1 MEKNIL
7 QVWIDRAGRITESL
21 NLSLNQCSD
30 NNEFR
35 VYYTDEVFTNL
46 EISFRKPDGW
56 VSDKFSMIHTLE
68 VDEEGT
74 STGQKYAHMD
84 IPEEITNFILAG
96 RNGIITANLY
106 MYTKNTDGN
115 TKLNTLGNIRINVNY
130 VDDAN
135 VHTGFSQMY
144 IDSVNARITDLHNQI
159 INVQEGNT
167 TISRA
172 ISDRYGNTIDTTYET
187 KHDAEVKF
195 DTLDDRKLD
204 KVELT
209 DQTNRL
215 TALENTSALTGN
227 KITDIEKD
235 INTTEINISKNA
247 EDIRKLENST
257 VKYDEYT
264 QHLINQQKKDE
275 ELHEAIVKVSNS
287 SNFYDMVKDRT
298 ALRTYDKSKLIG
310 GERIQVL
317 VDGEYGDVPSVW
329 KYNAETKDFD
339 FVGIIANTSYTKAE
353 SKKNYSDI
361 ETKIPN
367 KIVAANDSISLYR
380 DTTQIAG
387 QTPIKFKTVSGQSI
401 LGSGDI
407 PATIVDDKFSA
418 TSKNPVQNKVITNEL
433 SSKANKAEVN
443 ELRNTKADKT
453 ELDAKQNKL
462 TPVGSNIKITD
473 DGKISVDVGLKIEKV
488 DTLPQVGLS
497 NLIYLVPNDEGT
509 FNEYVWVLSENKFEL
524 LGDTGINL
532 DKYYTK
538 DDTNTLLLNKVDTS
552 VVEILDKR
560 ITSNTANVSSKADR
574 TVVDALTTNV
584 SAITTALDTKA
595 NSSDLEKY
603 KTEVQ
608 TEFSTKQEKLIS
620 GENIKRVQDGAVPYE
635 VNEETGEITYGNR
648 LITDILGYGEIN
660 VKTING
666 KSLLGE
672 GNILLTD
679 AKFVDLGKYLEKEQ
693 YNQDMALKADKTDLQ
708 NLEIDYTTLKNK
720 PDLEQ
725 IQLQLKSEIKQ
736 DITSATNLLNDNI
749 NDLSESVYSKEET
762 YNKEEIE
769 NKIQE
774 ADISEKLNDYY
785 TKEEVDT
792 AIQEHVPEL
801 QGYATETWVEGKNYL
816 TKSEAVS
823 TYVSYTTLPQGE
835 LATTKYVDERVA
847 AVDVSSQLTEYA
859 KTEYVDKKVSDLID
873 SAPETL
879 DTLSEI
885 AVALKNNSDTMD
897 VLNSAIGTK
906 QDKLTAGTNIE
917 INGNTISAVIDI
929 SADNIPGLNLSE
941 YAKKT
946 YVDNMVKAEVSSIV
960 GAAPKELDTL
970 FELSEAIKD
979 NAGTIQELE
988 TIATNK
994 QDKLV
999 SGTNIKTINNQ
1010 SILGSGNI
1018 KVAGSFND
1026 LTDKDSVIV
1035 SANVAD
1041 NTLTLRN
1048 AANETIT
1055 FKGTTDYTK
1064 LTNTPTKLS
1073 QFTNDKKYATTDE
1086 VSTTVSTEIA
1096 KVVAGADAKY
1106 DTLKEIADYIAS
1118 DKTNAAT
1125 LTATVE
1131 ANKLNI
1137 QMLKEDLP
1145 KLEDRVE
1152 TNETD
1157 IAALKNADTLVS
1169 EAISGITEII
1179 GEHTTDI
1186 SNLENDVE
1194 ILKAIDHDGMLS
1206 DISTLKNTTSVHTG
1220 NISDINSRID
1230 TINTKNNEQDTALAE
1245 IKETIGDFNGSL
1257 SDFYTKAE
1265 SDDKFLV
1272 YDGTIMKSESVVDYT
1287 NPSKAIRFTTD
1298 IEIPDFTITQTEF
1311 TDVSNLLAMMV
1322 PNEY

>member
-1 MEKNIL
+1 MELNIL
-7 QVWIDRAGRITESL
+7 KIVLDRSGQIAETQ
-21 NLSLNQCSD
+21 NLSLYQCSD
-30 NNEFR
+30 NNR
-35 VYYTDEVFTNL
+35 IKVYYEGILSLV
-46 EISFRKPDGW
+46 EMSFRKPDGK
-56 VSDKFSMIHTLE
+56 VSDRVKLIFD
-68 VDEEGT
+68 VDEDGA
-74 STGQKYAHMD
+74 KYAYYD
-84 IPEEITNFILAG
+84 IDPNITSFIMGG
-96 RNGIITANLY
+96 RSAILVGNLY
-106 MYTKNTDGN
+106 IYGEKDDRNQL
-115 TKLNTLGNIRINVNY
+115 KQAALGNIRINVNY
-130 VDDAN
+130 VDDAY
-135 VHTGFSQMY
+135 V
-144 IDSVNARITDLHNQI
+144 
-159 INVQEGNT
+159 
-167 TISRA
+167 
-172 ISDRYGNTIDTTYET
+172 DTTGISQAGITSMSSSISALENKINDFKVGGEISARATADANGKVIHKYYET
-187 KHDAEVKF
+187 KADS
-195 DTLDDRKLD
+195 LD
-204 KVELT
+204 KYFELKDSKVDKGDIT

-215 TALENTSALTGN
+215 TALETNASLTKN
-227 KITDIEKD
+227 LIDDIETDISTNES
-235 INTTEINISKNA
+235 NISKNA
-247 EDIRKLENST
+247 EDIKELEGST

-275 ELHEAIVKVSNS
+275 ELYEAIVRVSNS
-287 SNFYDMVKDRT
+287 SNFYDMVKDRN

-361 ETKIPN
+361 EAKIPN

-380 DTTQIAG
+380 DTTQIDG
-387 QTPIKFKTVSGQSI
+387 QTPVRFKTVSGQSI
-401 LGSGDI
+401 FGSGDI
-407 PATIVDDKFSA
+407 PATVVD
-418 TSKNPVQNKVITNEL
+418 SKIDGNSTNPVQNKVIAARLAE
-433 SSKANKAEVN
+433 KADKSTVN
-443 ELRNTKADKT
+443 DALNAKADKT
-453 ELDAKQNKL
+453 ELTLKQDKL
-462 TPVGSNIKITD
+462 TAGANIKIEN
-473 DGKISVDVGLKIEKV
+473 GKISADIGLSIEKF
-488 DTLPQVGLS
+488 DSLPPIGVS
-497 NLIYLVPNDEGT
+497 NIIYLIPNNTGT
-509 FNEYVWVLSENKFEL
+509 FDEYVWLVKENKYER
-524 LGDTGINL
+524 LGDTGININ
-532 DKYYTK
+532 DYYNISEIDTK
-538 DDTNTLLLNKVDTS
+538 LSGKTDVSVSENLEKLIAANT
-552 VVEILDKR
+552 
-560 ITSNTANVSSKADR
+560 VSISGKADR
-574 TVVDALTTNV
+574 NSVNDLTSSVEIINTVLSGKVNNTDFETYKNDTQ
-584 SAITTALDTKA
+584 TKLDYKQTK
-595 NSSDLEKY
+595 L
-603 KTEVQ
+603 V
-608 TEFSTKQEKLIS
+608 S
-620 GENIKRVQDGAVPYE
+620 GENIKRIEDGERPYE
-635 VNEETGEITYGNR
+635 EGLDDEGNPIKVYGEKKT
-648 LITDILGYGEIN
+648 LDILGSGNIS

-672 GNILLTD
+672 GEILLAD
-679 AKFVDLGKYLEKEQ
+679 ADVVDLENYITKEKL
-693 YNQDMALKADKTDLQ
+693 NDSLALKADKTDLQ

-749 NDLSESVYSKEET
+749 NDLSGSVYSKEET

-801 QGYATETWVEGKNYL
+801 EGYATETWVEGKNYL

-929 SADNIPGLNLSE
+929 SADNIPGLNLSD

-979 NAGTIQELE
+979 NSGTIQELE

-1131 ANKLNI
+1131 ANKTNI
-1137 QMLKEDLP
+1137 LMMKEDATA
-1145 KLEDRVE
+1145 LETRVE

-1169 EAISGITEII
+1169 EAISDITEII

-1186 SNLENDVE
+1186 SSLENNVE
-1194 ILKAIDHDGMLS
+1194 ILKAFDHNAMLS

-1220 NISDINSRID
+1220 NISDINTRISD
-1230 TINTKNNEQDTALAE
+1230 INTKNSEQDTALAE
-1245 IKETIGDFNGSL
+1245 IQQTIGDFNGSL

-1298 IEIPDFTITQTEF
+1298 VEIPDFTITQTEF
-1311 TDVSNLLAMMV
+1311 TDISNLLAMMV